1 MLLKV
6 YEAKYC
12 ILANLFEC
20 REMFSKVVVLHLNNQ
35 LFSNLLA
42 FWDKCRLWLFV
53 CLCEIYAQIINFLSF
68 ELSNN
73 DYENQK
79 YYSYIKHNQV
89 LVIMEWQS
97 RSRRKDRQS
106 NRQIQYVQVSQLP
119 YCCATGNDGELEVF
133 TAALLTIV
141 S

>member
-1 MLLKV
+1 MKV

-12 ILANLFEC
+12 ILPNFFEC

-53 CLCEIYAQIINFLSF
+53 CLCEIYAQIIFFLYF
-68 ELSNN
+68 EFSNN

-106 NRQIQYVQVSQLP
+106 NRQIQYAQVSQLP
-119 YCCATGNDGELEVF
+119 YCCATGNDGELEVC